1 MMARVGSTLE
11 IRMRH
16 KEAGQPCQPRPL
28 LVDSEGRL
36 SMDAEAVG
44 EETLSLTL
52 WLAEQEERLAQGQNI
67 ETPPPLG

>member
-1 MMARVGSTLE
+1 
-11 IRMRH
+11 
-16 KEAGQPCQPRPL
+16 
-28 LVDSEGRL
+28 
-36 SMDAEAVG
+36 MDAEAVG